1 MIKIALFASGNGSNA
16 ENVFRYFEQNSE
28 ISFGSIYCN
37 KTSAYVLERAK
48 TMGISSFVFDKSG
61 LENSEIV
68 LKKLREEKIDL
79 IILCGFLLKIPEI
92 IIRHFDKK
100 IINIHPALLP
110 KYGGKGMYGMNV
122 HNAVKENKESK
133 SGITI
138 HLVNEKYDE
147 GSILFQAECDVLE
160 SDTADDIANKVH
172 QLEYSFFPEIIYKY
186 IKEQLNN

>member
-16 ENVFRYFEQNSE
+16 ENVFRYFEKNSG

-37 KTSAYVLERAK
+37 KANAYVLERAK
-48 TMGISSFVFDKSG
+48 TLGISSFVFDKNG
-61 LENSEIV
+61 LENPEIV
-68 LKKLREEKIDL
+68 LKKLRDEKIDL

-92 IIRHFDKK
+92 IISHFDEK

-147 GSILFQAECDVLE
+147 GSILFQAECDVLD

-172 QLEYSFFPEIIYKY
+172 QLEYAFFPEIINTY